1 MRSTG
6 HLHTA
11 QPIQMAMSDLLRY
24 RPHAHLE
31 RHNPRLPVASHIS
44 GRSDNNRFK
53 DVVQWQFWPRSVS
66 MGTLMKEEFVQVS

>member
-1 MRSTG
+1 MQSTG

-11 QPIQMAMSDLLRY
+11 QPSQMGMSDLLRY
-24 RPHAHLE
+24 RQDARLE
-31 RHNPRLPVASHIS
+31 RHNPRLPVASHVP
-44 GRSDNNRFK
+44 GRSKDDRFK